1 MSYKFEILLNDDN
14 NMVGIAPVIRS
25 SNISPNLFLH
35 KEELRELKLIT
46 NPTYKNQWLSAR
58 WLASQCKKQIKKEKV
73 NEILKNQE
81 GKPYLRE
88 STLHVS
94 LSHNKNIAAVMFSNY
109 SCGIDVEL
117 FREKIIRIQDKFLT
131 TKEKKQ
137 FSQNIPALT
146 LIWSAKE
153 SVYKMLGIPG
163 LIFKEQID
171 CEIIEIKEEDS
182 FNTWVRINPNKII
195 GIKVNYRIFEKE
207 LLTFCHL
214 GDSHE

>member
-1 MSYKFEILLNDDN
+1 
-14 NMVGIAPVIRS
+14 MVGIAPVIKS
-25 SNISPNLFLH
+25 SKISPHLFLH
-35 KEELRELKLIT
+35 EEELRELKLIT
-46 NPTYKNQWLSAR
+46 NPAYKNQWLSAR
-58 WLASQCKKQIKKEKV
+58 WLASQCKKRIKKEKV

-117 FREKIIRIQDKFLT
+117 FREKIIRIQDKFLS
-131 TKEKKQ
+131 EQERKQ
-137 FSQNIPALT
+137 FSQDISALT

-163 LIFKEQID
+163 LIFKEQIN
-171 CEIIEIKEEDS
+171 CEIIEIKESGS
-182 FNTWVRINPNKII
+182 FNTSVRIKPEKSIS
-195 GIKVNYRIFEKE
+195 IKVNYRVFEKE
-207 LLTFCHL
+207 LLTFCQL
-214 GDSHE
+214 GDTLE